1 MADTVLRKELYP
13 YIEKAF
19 SEPANVKKYEKII
32 STYIDKNAEMLSA
45 IGPMN
50 IILFTEND
58 KNPIYEL
65 IGVNEKQIKEIKNKS
80 KDRRTKDNL
89 IESPFS
95 TLMAVIT
102 SYFGVKKNKNLLTL
116 SVFYLSM
123 SMYPFIYHRS
133 FKFTPNENIMNY
145 TINNLSNKFK
155 IKQTSN
161 LMITIT
167 ETAMGAYK
175 LHEKRLLQGIDE
187 AHTDYVYAV
196 KTRISS
202 FMKKIARE
210 FYKNH
215 EEGNYLNTEFESNE
229 EDKFREA
236 DSSIYLI
243 HKKVDAIT
251 LKLVIDGPPM
261 KLITLAANSQKV
273 SVNELRNYVNTMVT
287 NDNEEEIRSILE
299 SIFFLYLF
307 DEKND
312 IQNVNSDHFLIY
324 CMDVYKRSNTTDK
337 NVVNIKRIL
346 DKWLENLGTYKK
358 TQRLATI
365 NSFRKAL
372 YCFFVMCIMQ
382 YNK

>member
-13 YIEKAF
+13 YVEKAF
-19 SEPANVKKYEKII
+19 SEPNNIKKYEKII

-116 SVFYLSM
+116 SIFYLSM

-175 LHEKRLLQGIDE
+175 LHEKGLLQGIDD
-187 AHTDYVYAV
+187 AHTQYVYAV

-215 EEGNYLNTEFESNE
+215 QEGNYLNTEFESNE

-346 DKWLENLGTYKK
+346 DKWLEDLGTYKK